1 MEDFMLK
8 PLVVLSVFMACSAF
22 AQDMSKLEDYK
33 NSYLEL
39 KDGSSRYIGKCSTRE
54 SYEKFYFKTSQI
66 LQKVVEPSEMSEN
79 QLQALVKKVD
89 EKLMKMVISKLELDE
104 IAGDK
109 ATMIDI
115 LRDYVDD
122 ISVDSITHAI
132 FSDLN
137 LIRFNVG
144 VGGGNGGYI
153 VFNQVKE
160 GAQTSYRLMSFT
172 FDSELRYCDR
182 AVWLQNL

>member
-1 MEDFMLK
+1 MFK
-8 PLVVLSVFMACSAF
+8 PLLVLSLFMASSAF
-22 AQDMSKLEDYK
+22 AQDISKLENYK

-39 KDGSSRYIGKCSTRE
+39 KDGSSRYVGKCSTHE
-54 SYEKFYFKTSQI
+54 SYEKFYFKTTKI
-66 LQKVVEPSEMSEN
+66 LQKVVEPAEMSEV
-79 QLQALVKKVD
+79 QLQAFIKKVD
-89 EKLMKMVISKLELDE
+89 VKLMKMVIKRLELDE
-104 IAGDK
+104 MAGDR
-109 ATMIDI
+109 ASVIDI

-132 FSDLN
+132 FTDLN

-144 VGGGNGGYI
+144 VGGGNGGYL

-160 GAQTSYRLMSFT
+160 GAQTSYQLMSFT